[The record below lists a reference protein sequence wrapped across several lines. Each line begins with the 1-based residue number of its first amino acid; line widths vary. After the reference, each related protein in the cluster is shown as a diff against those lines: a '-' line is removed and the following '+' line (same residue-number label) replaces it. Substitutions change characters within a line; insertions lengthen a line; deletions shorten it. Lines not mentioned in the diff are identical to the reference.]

1 MGLKRRDMRKTI
13 PIIVFLLLLPFAA
26 ALAKPVRVQNKE
38 RLERVKAV
46 EKIKREKGLDELL
59 SKNVDDIKDDA
70 QLKEYLKRLV
80 EEVRKLTNAIE
91 K

>member
-1 MGLKRRDMRKTI
+1 MRKII

-26 ALAKPVRVQNKE
+26 ALAKPVRVQNME

-80 EEVRKLTNAIE
+80 EVIRELVEVIE
-91 K
+91 R

>member
-1 MGLKRRDMRKTI
+1 MRKTI
-13 PIIVFLLLLPFAA
+13 PIIVFLLLLPFAT

-59 SKNVDDIKDDA
+59 SKNVDDMKDDA
-70 QLKEYLKRLV
+70 QLKEYLKQLV
-80 EEVRKLTNAIE
+80 EVIRELVKVIE
-91 K
+91 R